1 MNNDQLTMNN
11 DQLTMNNQP
20 PAQSGWTRNE

>member
-1 MNNDQLTMNN
+1 MNNDQLTMIN